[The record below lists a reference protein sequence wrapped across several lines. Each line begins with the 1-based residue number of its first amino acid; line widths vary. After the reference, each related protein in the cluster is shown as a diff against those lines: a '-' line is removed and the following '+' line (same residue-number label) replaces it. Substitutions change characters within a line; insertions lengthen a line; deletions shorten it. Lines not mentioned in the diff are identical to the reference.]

1 MGSAGQLVGS
11 SRRRGPSHRGDE
23 QPAIPDGVAWLVLVV
38 TVVSRSVLATIVA
51 LLLWSVLPNLVGL
64 QTTTVM
70 SGSMAP
76 RLMVGDA
83 VVVRHVSGSELARGQ
98 VLLVDD
104 PDRPGR
110 LRLHRLVAVQ
120 DDGRLV
126 TRGDANRSRDSST
139 VDIDAVHGAAFLR
152 IPYAGLPS
160 YWLRTGRPL
169 PLIGLGLLVVLLAGG
184 VRLGR
189 LLEDDEDRRRRRH
202 RGVRLRGL
210 HRATAVSIALVVMSC
225 CAAAPS
231 AAAGYAGYSATS
243 ATGGSTWGTT
253 CGDQALST
261 GVAPQLS
268 YGYAPGTGSSDVR
281 DLGTVGDTGT
291 LRGGVSRSTCT
302 NGWSPFVTFD
312 GLSGVVTASKLR
324 SHPSTTTIATWF
336 RVAPGNAG
344 GVLADFGSSN
354 TATASTGVDQGLYM
368 GDNGTLTFAASSVQV
383 SGLVMTAFRYCTTA
397 AGYADG
403 TWHLVVATL
412 SLSGCS
418 ITVDA
423 RSSTTVTVPFV
434 LTVSVAA
441 YSGYW
446 RFGYDNATGGTN
458 APTRLFFRGDLDE
471 TQIYDSAVAFPVQTR
486 IFANGHGGPSPN

>member
-23 QPAIPDGVAWLVLVV
+23 QPVLPDGVAWLVLVV

-160 YWLRTGRPL
+160 YWLRTGQPVPL
-169 PLIGLGLLVVLLAGG
+169 LIAGLVVLVLAGG

-210 HRATAVSIALVVMSC
+210 HRAAAVSAALVAVSC
-225 CAAAPS
+225 CVIASPAV
-231 AAAGYAGYSATS
+231 GYAGYSAVTS
-243 ATGGSTWGTT
+243 PTRSTWGTSCSDRAPASGIT
-253 CGDQALST
+253 
-261 GVAPQLS
+261 PQLD
-268 YGYAPGTGSSDVR
+268 YGYAPASGSTDVT
-281 DLGTVGDTGT
+281 DLGPVGDTGT
-291 LRGGVSRSTCT
+291 LRGGATRSTCT
-302 NGWSPFVTFD
+302 NGSSPFVSLD
-312 GLSGVVTASKLR
+312 GGSGVITASKLR
-324 SHPSTTTIATWF
+324 SHPTTTTIATWF

-344 GVLADFGSSN
+344 GVLADFGNSN
-354 TATASTGVDQGLYM
+354 TAAASTGVDQGLYM
-368 GDNGTLTFAASSVQV
+368 GDSGTLTFAAASVQV
-383 SGLVMTAFRYCTTA
+383 SGLVQTGFRYCTTA

-412 SLSGCS
+412 SLSGCA

-423 RSSTTVTVPFV
+423 KAATTVSTPFV
-434 LTVSVAA
+434 LTVSAAA

-446 RFGYDNATGGTN
+446 RFGYDTATGGTN
-458 APTRLFFRGDLDE
+458 APSRQYFKGDLDE
-471 TQIYDSAVAFPVQTR
+471 TQIYDTAIAFSVQTR
-486 IFANGHGGPSPN
+486 IFTNGR